1 MDRRTFVAGGIAA
14 LTAGTSGCLD
24 ALSARRDPGT
34 DETPRY
40 PDDREVP
47 AGARTH
53 DLYVENFDAEAHR
66 LTLTVVRA
74 GDDALLLRNTYE
86 APSERGF
93 VISDLLVEERTYEI
107 AVDVA
112 DGDRVTAERTVDGC
126 SGSAEGGS
134 ANVGAWIEDGAV
146 TFHRDRCDEIVVGAK
161 LAYGDHERFV
171 VE

>member
-53 DLYVENFDAEAHR
+53 DLYVENFDDQQYDVFVSVRRVTDEELVWEAQ
-66 LTLTVVRA
+66 
-74 GDDALLLRNTYE
+74 YE
-86 APSERGF
+86 VPDGRGIF
-93 VISDLLVEERTYEI
+93 VPDILVEDRTYEI
-107 AVDVA
+107 TVDVGGA
-112 DGDRVTAERTVDGC
+112 GAATFRESIESC
-126 SGSAEGGS
+126 PHEGGS
-134 ANVGAWIEDGAV
+134 RNVGAWIESGSISV
-146 TFHRDRCDEIVVGAK
+146 RRDICDEIRVGAK
-161 LAYGDHERFV
+161 LAYSDHEWFRV
-171 VE
+171 G